1 MEKANEEFQ
10 EWMDTIDEFM
20 ITIDESGMIKKVNK
34 AWKDFCSSHDIRESL
49 WKTGENYFEELEIGG
64 KEAEILQIKKV
75 LSYEIDEF
83 TQLSPF
89 LLRNSETRWLEIKVR
104 GIKPTVTQAQGAI
117 IYHKPIT
124 LHTTQ
129 PITAETV
136 LESMTEGFCLLD
148 DDLQLIYVNEIGE
161 ELLQCKRGTAVGREL
176 FDLFPEAID
185 THFQKHYEYALKTQE
200 IVEFVDYY
208 KPLDTWFQVKAFP
221 LKKGGLSLYFQ
232 DVSERIKT
240 EAQLTEFAYYD
251 YLTGLPNR
259 KLMNQKI
266 QSLLEKGVSF
276 SVLHLNIDNLNIIS
290 AIHPHNAGETIM
302 KKIAEEL
309 KEFSRD
315 TCHIGRLEGNEF
327 IILRE
332 ASKEQSTEE
341 FVEEIEEIFYKPI
354 LLCDSETVSVSVSV
368 GIACAP
374 FDSQDRDELLSYADM
389 AMGEAKKIGGS
400 SCIFFRQSMKDLQNR
415 KALIELGLSGD
426 LEANGFYFTLQPQVD
441 MTSGNITGVE
451 VLSRWNHPQ
460 LGELPA
466 TEFIQ
471 LAEENGDIF
480 ALTIHLI
487 TEVFTHIKEWEKE
500 FGWNLRTAINM
511 TPSLLSNPDFFE
523 SFFQLID
530 LHQVNPDL
538 IELEITEQAEL
549 TYSPKTLENLLLC
562 KSKGISIAIDD
573 FGTGFSII
581 SYLMNFPI
589 TKIKIDTSFVQK
601 IGHDP
606 KTEAILKSLIYLAK
620 SIECE
625 LVAEGVER
633 AEEAE
638 FLLAN
643 NCNVV
648 QGYLY
653 DKPLTVSDFEAKYLV
668 ARHNF
673 LPEKQT
679 GSVALEINVD

>member
-20 ITIDESGMIKKVNK
+20 ITIDESGMIKRVNK

-49 WKTGENYFEELEIGG
+49 WKTGENYFEELENSG
-64 KEAEILQIKKV
+64 KTEEIQQIRKV
-75 LSYEIDEF
+75 LSYEIDEVK
-83 TQLSPF
+83 QLSPF
-89 LLRNSETRWLEIKVR
+89 LLRKSETRWLEVKVR
-104 GIKPTVTQAQGAI
+104 AIKRTATQAQGAI

-161 ELLQCKRGTAVGREL
+161 ELLQCKRGIAIGRE
-176 FDLFPEAID
+176 FFELFPEAID
-185 THFQKHYEYALKTQE
+185 THFHTHYQYALKAQE
-200 IVEFVDYY
+200 VVEFVDYY
-208 KPLDTWFQVKAFP
+208 KPLDTWFQVKACP
-221 LKKGGLSLYFQ
+221 LEKGGLSLYFQ

-240 EAQLTEFAYYD
+240 EAQLTKFAYYD

-259 KLMNQKI
+259 RLVHETILDLAEQGKT
-266 QSLLEKGVSF
+266 F

-309 KEFSRD
+309 KVFSCD

-327 IILRE
+327 ILLHETGKAESI
-332 ASKEQSTEE
+332 EE
-341 FVEEIEEIFYKPI
+341 IVERIEEIFYKPI
-354 LLCDSETVSVSVSV
+354 SLCDSEKVSVSASI
-368 GIACAP
+368 GIACFP
-374 FDSQDRDELLSYADM
+374 FDTQDTDELLSYTNM

-400 SCIFFRQSMKDLQNR
+400 SCIFFHQDMKELRNR
-415 KALIELGLSGD
+415 SALIESGLSGD
-426 LEANGFYFTLQPQVD
+426 LKAIGFYFTLQPQVD
-441 MTSGNITGVE
+441 MTTGTITGVE
-451 VLSRWNHPQ
+451 VLSRWNHPE
-460 LGELPA
+460 LGEIPP

-471 LAEENGDIF
+471 LAEEKGDIF
-480 ALTIHLI
+480 PLTIHLLS
-487 TEVFTHIKEWEKE
+487 EVFTQIKEWEKK

-523 SFFQLID
+523 AFFKLID
-530 LHQVNPDL
+530 LHQVNPDF

-549 TYSPKTLENLLLC
+549 TYSPKTLKNLLLC
-562 KSKGISIAIDD
+562 QAKGISIAIDD
-573 FGTGFSII
+573 YGTGFSMM
-581 SYLMNFPI
+581 SYLTNFPI
-589 TKIKIDTSFVQK
+589 SKIKIDKSFIQK

-606 KTEAILKSLIYLAK
+606 KIEAILKSLIHLAK

-625 LVAEGVER
+625 VVAEGVER
-633 AEEAE
+633 EEEAD

-643 NCNVV
+643 NCNVC

-653 DKPLTVSDFEAKYLV
+653 DKPLTVSAFEAKYLL
-668 ARHNF
+668 AGHNF

-679 GSVALEINVD
+679 GSIALEINID